1 MFNGKDASSM
11 FSLNGREYQQVFYLT
26 YGIYPGY
33 QVFIKAFT
41 NMRLLKQ
48 KSFRDFKKPLERTL
62 NELFGVLKKSYHII
76 ARPAPYARR
85 RQLHD
90 IIKTV
95 IILHNMRIEDE
106 RHMQIRYNCIC
117 AERFYDNEE
126 AITLE
131 RGDDEYNDH
140 TVNQIFNHHVEETGD
155 ENMQMIL
162 TISATLSR
170 IVGKFLI
177 INCIGN
183 CLMT

>member
-1 MFNGKDASSM
+1 M
-11 FSLNGREYQQVFYLT
+11 E
-26 YGIYPGY
+26 
-33 QVFIKAFT
+33 
-41 NMRLLKQ
+41 RLLLPCLNLMDVSVNKDTTSLMVYIPTIKYSVRPLQ
-48 KSFRDFKKPLERTL
+48 NLGPMREKSFRDFKKPLERTL

-140 TVNQIFNHHVEETGD
+140 AVDQLFNHHVDETGD
-155 ENMQMIL
+155 ENMQIIL
-162 TISATLSR
+162 TTPSTLTQ
-170 IVGKFLI
+170 IVRRFLI
-177 INCIGN
+177 INRIGN